1 MFSNKLT
8 KCPACDKDMELGF
21 SVRSSPLSF
30 FTSERI
36 KRFVGIGEDLNR
48 AGWKVIFPAKARFD
62 AAYHCRAC
70 KLLIVDY
77 SRAIPSKEAKAHAA
91 SVA

>member
-8 KCPACDKDMELGF
+8 KCPAYDKDMELGF
-21 SVRSSPLSF
+21 SVRSSALSF
-30 FTSERI
+30 FTSEKI

-48 AGWKVIFPAKARFD
+48 AGWKMILPAKAKFD
-62 AAYHCRAC
+62 VAYHCRAC
-70 KLLIVDY
+70 KIIIVDY

-91 SVA
+91 AVA